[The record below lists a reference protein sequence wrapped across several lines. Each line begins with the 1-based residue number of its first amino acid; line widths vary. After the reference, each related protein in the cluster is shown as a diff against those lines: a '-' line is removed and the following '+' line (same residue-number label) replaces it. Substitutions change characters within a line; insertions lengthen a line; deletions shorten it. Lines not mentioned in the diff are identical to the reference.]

1 MLLPQPQQAYEEGYE
16 AYHSGSDAIEGN
28 PYDCE
33 NEFSLWCT
41 WYDGFDDAY
50 IKEECK

>member
-16 AYHSGSDAIEGN
+16 AYYNDIDDC

-33 NEFSLWCT
+33 TQFDLWCS
-41 WYDGFDDAY
+41 WCDGHIAAY
-50 IKEECK
+50 CIGEGK